1 MLRATAGGW
10 ESPSLLIFQSILLKR
25 IDNFQTSGSKNIVN
39 INIILRE
46 EFVSTYASGLRGPMM
61 SRPNFTS
68 EDQRPDLRLE
78 DLPSSVDWRQQGV
91 INPVRDRD
99 MLLTSPT

>member
-1 MLRATAGGW
+1 M
-10 ESPSLLIFQSILLKR
+10 
-25 IDNFQTSGSKNIVN
+25 N

-68 EDQRPDLRLE
+68 EGHSPDIKLE

-91 INPVRDRD
+91 IVTLAKAMVTAGLEVAATRWDGVHEDARQEKDEDEQHN
-99 MLLTSPT
+99 